1 MCVSQ
6 RRRLIFHSG
15 KALPLFIGW
24 PNRIEMKNVFPARVK
39 IVPRVPCVATGLHDH
54 VFEILCVC
62 EDLAF
67 ASHADFGCGHH

>member
-1 MCVSQ
+1 MLYYVYMTLYTYYIYISQ

-24 PNRIEMKNVFPARVK
+24 PNTIEMKNVFPARVK

-62 EDLAF
+62 VI
-67 ASHADFGCGHH
+67 